1 MSAQAETDLVTGG
14 AGFIGSA
21 LVAQLISSGRRV
33 VVLDNLVNGR
43 RAHLEGLPH
52 DRVRLVVGDV
62 RDRPLVTSLLGE
74 ADRVFHLACL
84 GVRHALHAP
93 TENHD
98 VNATATLGLLELAA
112 HAGIRRFVHVSS
124 SEVYGPAVRAPMDE
138 DHPTRPTT
146 VYGAAKLAGE
156 SYARALHATGRLQ
169 VVIVRPFNA
178 YGPRCHHEGDAGEV
192 VPKFV
197 LRALAGRP
205 LIVFGDGAQT
215 RDFTYVE
222 DTARGIALAGRVSA
236 AAGTTINLGG
246 GRETRIVDL
255 AHMVATATGRLAT
268 TVLHE
273 AARPGDVRRLCAD
286 ARRAEVLLGWRPQV
300 QLEAGL
306 RRLID
311 WYGDQGVAPETL
323 LAAEAVRNW
332 CPEELAR
339 AG

>member
-21 LVAQLISSGRRV
+21 LVALLASTGRRV

-43 RAHLEGLPH
+43 RANLADLP
-52 DRVRLVVGDV
+52 DDLVRLVVGDV
-62 RDRPLVTSLLGE
+62 RDRPLVASLLGE
-74 ADRVFHLACL
+74 ASRVFHLACL

-93 TENHD
+93 AENND

-112 HAGIRRFVHVSS
+112 RADVRRFVHVSS
-124 SEVYGPAVRAPMDE
+124 SEVYGSAERTAMDE

-146 VYGAAKLAGE
+146 VYGSAKLAGE
-156 SYARALHATGRLQ
+156 SYARAFHATGRLR
-169 VVIVRPFNA
+169 VAIVRPFNA

-192 VPKFV
+192 IPKFV

-205 LIVFGDGAQT
+205 LIVFGDGAQS

-222 DTARGIALAGRVSA
+222 DTARGIALAGSVEGA
-236 AAGTTINLGG
+236 VGATINLGS

-255 AHMVATATGRLAT
+255 ARLVSAATGRPAT
-268 TVLHE
+268 SILHE
-273 AARPGDVRRLCAD
+273 AERPGDVRRLCAD
-286 ARRAEVLLGWRPQV
+286 ARRANAILGWRPQV
-300 QLEAGL
+300 GFDDGL
-306 RRLID
+306 HGLID
-311 WYGDQGVAPETL
+311 WYDTQGVAPETL

-332 CPEELAR
+332 RPEELAR